1 MIILVSCSIF
11 LQDHYEYLDLKTYKF
26 LRIIT
31 NDLLIG
37 GIFSLN
43 QTLKVVVKTFPN
55 RVIVRKRHRIGSS
68 CKQ

>member
-37 GIFSLN
+37 GIFSF
-43 QTLKVVVKTFPN
+43 KSDSKS
-55 RVIVRKRHRIGSS
+55 G
-68 CKQ
+68 CKNIP